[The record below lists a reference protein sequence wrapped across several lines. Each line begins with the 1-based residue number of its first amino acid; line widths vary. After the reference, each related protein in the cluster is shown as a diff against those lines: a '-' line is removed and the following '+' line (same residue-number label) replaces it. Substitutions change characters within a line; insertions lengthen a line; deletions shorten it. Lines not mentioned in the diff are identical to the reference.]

1 MNKLKLSG
9 VLLFLA
15 GSFALMGIITA
26 EVFYPSASGYTTFNS
41 EISDLGATR
50 PPNSLIYQ
58 PSSSIFSI
66 TMLLSG
72 LMVLTAT
79 FYQHKYFKKLLFSI
93 PLGLFGLSLVGIG
106 FFSGDKVPYHGI
118 FSLLAFIAGGVSA
131 ITSFKV
137 VSTPFKFIGI
147 VFGSITLLTW
157 CAVVF
162 APNIIVPFIGMG
174 GTERWIVYPVVLW
187 ITGFGGYL
195 MNPRTKNLMTND
207 REKSSYQEE
216 RVS

>member
-1 MNKLKLSG
+1 M
-9 VLLFLA
+9 
-15 GSFALMGIITA
+15 T
-26 EVFYPSASGYTTFNS
+26 
-41 EISDLGATR
+41 
-50 PPNSLIYQ
+50 
-58 PSSSIFSI
+58 SI
-66 TMLLSG
+66 
-72 LMVLTAT
+72 AA

-93 PLGLFGLSLVGIG
+93 PLSLFGLSLVGIG

-137 VSTPFKFIGI
+137 VSVPFKFIGI
-147 VFGSITLLTW
+147 VFGSITLITW

-162 APNIIVPFIGMG
+162 APTLIVPFIGMG

-195 MNPRTKNLMTND
+195 MNTRTKNLVTND
-207 REKSSYQEE
+207 REKNAYSQP
-216 RVS
+216 RVI

>member
-26 EVFYPSASGYTTFNS
+26 EVFYPSGYTTFNS
-41 EISDLGATR
+41 EISDLGATK

-58 PSSSIFSI
+58 PSSGIFSI

-72 LMVLTAT
+72 LMALMAT
-79 FYQHKYFKKLLFSI
+79 FYQHRYFKKLLFSI
-93 PLGLFGLSLVGIG
+93 PLGLFSLGLVGTG

-118 FSLLAFIAGGVSA
+118 FSLLTFISGGVSA
-131 ITSFKV
+131 IVSFKV
-137 VSTPFKFIGI
+137 VSALFKFIGI
-147 VFGSITLLTW
+147 VFGTISLITW
-157 CAVVF
+157 CAVVL
-162 APNIIVPFIGMG
+162 APNIIVPFIGLG
-174 GTERWIVYPVVLW
+174 GTERWLVYPIVLW

-195 MNPRTKNLMTND
+195 MNKTQQPKT
-207 REKSSYQEE
+207 
-216 RVS
+216 